1 MRESSQMKAKRKR
14 HRAAFKAKV
23 GFEAPVGLKTVAQLA
38 PEYTVRPP
46 QVTMWKAT
54 IRDRLP
60 ELFEVMK
67 V

>member
-1 MRESSQMKAKRKR
+1 MRDSSPKKGKRKR
-14 HRAAFKAKV
+14 HRAAFNAKV
-23 GFEAPVGLKTVAQLA
+23 GFEAPVGLEMIAQLA
-38 PEYTVRPP
+38 RVYTVHPT

-54 IRDRLP
+54 IRDQLP